1 MTIIDDYIPAA
12 ELTAYVR
19 EVPGPANLFLEN
31 FLPDRFF
38 PDIKLAI
45 KESQRTNR
53 ASQYRNW
60 DAETRIGKRDTFRS
74 SEVRLAPLGQK
85 LPVGEQETLEIQAA
99 RNGGSP
105 YAAMIDAIYNDVDNN
120 VRSIYNRLEI
130 ARGDVFM
137 DGKFEIES
145 GENDLEGLEA
155 DFVLDPLND
164 VNPAGAD
171 WDDEENSV
179 PLTDL
184 RTWLLRYSTLNG
196 GRPGYMVMSEETIG
210 HLAMNKQIRQQISG
224 TSDVNVLTPFATDEQ
239 LNRVMQV
246 NRFPT
251 IVPYDTVIEFLGV
264 EKRVIDQG
272 KVIFLPTDPTSLGY
286 TAWGITPESLMLVR
300 GQNPGLTFEEASGMI
315 GVVMREGD
323 PAKIWTKVSAVALPI
338 ITDIRKLMVAT
349 VHS

>member
-12 ELTAYVR
+12 ELITYVR
-19 EVPGPANLFLEN
+19 ESPGPANLFLEN

-38 PDIKLAI
+38 PDIKIAI
-45 KESQRTNR
+45 RESRRTNR
-53 ASQYRNW
+53 AAQYRNW
-60 DAETRIGKRDTFRS
+60 DAETRIGKRDTF
-74 SEVRLAPLGQK
+74 SESELRLMPLGQK

-99 RNGGSP
+99 RSGGSP
-105 YAAMIDAIYNDVDNN
+105 YSAMIDAIYNDVDNN

-137 DGKFEIES
+137 DGKFSIPS

-155 DFVLDPLND
+155 DFGLDPLNN

-184 RTWLLRYSTLNG
+184 RAWMQRYSILNG
-196 GRPGYMVMSEETIG
+196 GRPGFMVMSETTIG
-210 HLAMNKQIRQQISG
+210 HLSMNKQIRQQISG
-224 TSDVNVLTPFATDEQ
+224 SSDANVLTPFATDEQ
-239 LNRVMQV
+239 LTRVMQV

-251 IVPYDTVIEFLGV
+251 IVPYDTVIEFLDAD
-264 EKRVIDQG
+264 KRVLDEN
-272 KVIFLPTDPTSLGY
+272 KVIFLPADPSSLGY
-286 TAWGITPESLMLVR
+286 TAWGITPEALMLTR
-300 GQNPGLTFEEASGMI
+300 GTGPQLTFEEASGMI
-315 GVVMREGD
+315 GVVMAEGD
-323 PAKIWTKVSAVALPI
+323 PVKIFTKVSAVALPI

-349 VHS
+349 VF